1 MAVIDAKHV
10 FSDGQTVAIN
20 SGQSATSTNVIKQAT
35 GKTYRRYTNAAAKY
49 ADPSNVGKLR
59 LLVKVTDEIL
69 AAAVSGATLDIKLM
83 KHTTAAVGSGTL
95 VDSKLITITT
105 ARPIGE
111 ILWDIGLPVDAL
123 DEEFFGIEY
132 DVAVQ
137 NISTGKMFAALMDGV
152 EKTSEEGV

>member
-1 MAVIDAKHV
+1 MAAIESKHV

-20 SGQSATSTNVIKQAT
+20 AGASATSTNVIKLAT
-35 GKTYRRYTNAAAKY
+35 GKNYKRYQVSNVKY
-49 ADPSNVGKLR
+49 ADPSDLGKLR

-69 AAAVSGATLDIKLM
+69 SPAVSGATLTIKLM
-83 KHTTAAVGSGTL
+83 KHTTAAVGSGTE
-95 VDSKLITITT
+95 VDRKLITITT
-105 ARPIGE
+105 DRAIGE
-111 ILWDIGLPVDAL
+111 TLWDIGLPVDSL

-152 EKTSEEGV
+152 EKTSEE